1 MTIRLYLAALI
12 SAAIVSLADCS
23 AGGGGTQVPSVPSQS
38 MMPDASTTQ
47 HSAYAQLMSENSAV
61 DGVGGFTLTSDTF
74 KNGATIP
81 QLIRGNLAPQ
91 CHGSD
96 KSPTLFWSNPP
107 KGTKSFALVLFDP
120 TANFG
125 HWGIYNMRPN
135 SNRLPLGVKPGNLP
149 PFWLQVTNDL
159 PVQGYFGPCPPPGI
173 VHQYVYT
180 IYALDTMLDLPSFP
194 PLPGPTIETLFRA
207 MIGHVVGTASIQGHA
222 SF

>member
-1 MTIRLYLAALI
+1 MSIRLFLAAVTG
-12 SAAIVSLADCS
+12 AAIVSLAGCS
-23 AGGGGTQVPSVPSQS
+23 GGGGTQMPTVPSQS
-38 MMPDASTTQ
+38 MSSAATTQ
-47 HSAYAQLMSENSAV
+47 HVAYTQLMTQTDAV
-61 DGVGGFTLTSDTF
+61 DHAGGFTLTSENF
-74 KNGATIP
+74 KNGGTIP
-81 QLIRGNLAPQ
+81 QLIRGDLTPQ

-135 SNRLPLGVKPGNLP
+135 SNRLPLGVAFGNLP
-149 PFWLQVTNDL
+149 PYWLQVTNDL
-159 PVQGYFGPCPPPGI
+159 GVQGYFGPCPPPGI
-173 VHQYVYT
+173 VHQYIYT
-180 IYALDTMLDLPSFP
+180 IYALNTTLNLPTFP

-207 MIGHVVGTASIQGHA
+207 MIGNVIGRADLEGEA